1 MGGRTGWRLEPRHTP
16 QRKWHVNGHIVPRK
30 LILDVSRSRIRGKG
44 EIDLLNNTIDLKL
57 SPRPKRRGFIS
68 LATPV
73 NINGPLDGPQIDVD
87 TGGFA
92 LTVIRVS
99 MYVWTV
105 WLELFKKQLPIDGSD
120 ICIDPTPRATESSTS
135 NRP

>member
-1 MGGRTGWRLEPRHTP
+1 MPAPIDLYYWPTPNGYKISIALEEMGLPYE
-16 QRKWHVNGHIVPRK
+16 VNWVEI
-30 LILDVSRSRIRGKG
+30 GKG

-73 NINGPLDGPQIDVD
+73 NINGPLDGPPIDVD

-105 WLELFKKQLPIDGSD
+105 WLELFKKQLPVDGSD
-120 ICIDPTPRATESSTS
+120 ICIDPTPRATESLTS